1 MGAFGLTG
9 VSQERLAW
17 RGRVGGVPS
26 TSGRAAVRHPPATH
40 RWGHVA
46 QRTRTASRGVRA
58 DGASR
63 PTRTRPRSKFNTD
76 DSRLFNAFESNVNAF
91 LRLVRDTTGT
101 SQSPSFVRG
110 LIEQTLSDTFK
121 RPVSVAKLR
130 LYPDGVVLE
139 GLAIGQNLTVD
150 KLLVRAKLQPLLDVM
165 NEWRTATEG
174 TTAPEIFIDSVRS
187 RGIRCQDAA
196 FDGLRDAFDLYVHA
210 PGAIVIQSLKLYDLS
225 FDIAPHTRFEGRVS
239 APNRRLLRLAALALG
254 TEDDPVDSRL
264 PVCSLAGCISKL
276 AEPGEL
282 AIEAGVDRRRAE
294 ARAME
299 RSIDEGSYGGSELKQ
314 GGLLPRDENRQDG
327 PESFVAKPKPN
338 PKPKPENRDPFA
350 SLRSFVPPALMDQVD
365 TNLRQYAPEVIATL
379 NASQA
384 VLESIGPAV
393 LVDVAALGAK
403 GADLARAADLAGI
416 TRIGSTGEV
425 VLDVSV
431 VSALVAAGL
440 TDRRWVADG
449 GKLMVKLVESG
460 VGAVLLEKAELLRVL
475 AERRLITR
483 LLDLELMDALLDRP
497 EMTKEMFRSGVVKGA
512 LTNGVLEALLAAG
525 KEDVVC
531 GLLRS
536 GMLEIL
542 MDTGLLPRMM
552 TYERDPTERIVPP
565 TGSIDL
571 SMDEAQW

>member
-1 MGAFGLTG
+1 
-9 VSQERLAW
+9 
-17 RGRVGGVPS
+17 
-26 TSGRAAVRHPPATH
+26 
-40 RWGHVA
+40 
-46 QRTRTASRGVRA
+46 
-58 DGASR
+58 
-63 PTRTRPRSKFNTD
+63 
-76 DSRLFNAFESNVNAF
+76 
-91 LRLVRDTTGT
+91 
-101 SQSPSFVRG
+101 
-110 LIEQTLSDTFK
+110 
-121 RPVSVAKLR
+121 
-130 LYPDGVVLE
+130 
-139 GLAIGQNLTVD
+139 
-150 KLLVRAKLQPLLDVM
+150 
-165 NEWRTATEG
+165 
-174 TTAPEIFIDSVRS
+174 
-187 RGIRCQDAA
+187 
-196 FDGLRDAFDLYVHA
+196 
-210 PGAIVIQSLKLYDLS
+210 
-225 FDIAPHTRFEGRVS
+225 
-239 APNRRLLRLAALALG
+239 
-254 TEDDPVDSRL
+254 
-264 PVCSLAGCISKL
+264 VCSLAGCISKL

-299 RSIDEGSYGGSELKQ
+299 RSIDEGSYGGSELAVDYYPGTKIVKTN
-314 GGLLPRDENRQDG
+314 LKALSP
-327 PESFVAKPKPN
+327 KPKPN

>member
-1 MGAFGLTG
+1 
-9 VSQERLAW
+9 
-17 RGRVGGVPS
+17 
-26 TSGRAAVRHPPATH
+26 
-40 RWGHVA
+40 
-46 QRTRTASRGVRA
+46 
-58 DGASR
+58 
-63 PTRTRPRSKFNTD
+63 
-76 DSRLFNAFESNVNAF
+76 
-91 LRLVRDTTGT
+91 
-101 SQSPSFVRG
+101 
-110 LIEQTLSDTFK
+110 
-121 RPVSVAKLR
+121 
-130 LYPDGVVLE
+130 
-139 GLAIGQNLTVD
+139 
-150 KLLVRAKLQPLLDVM
+150 
-165 NEWRTATEG
+165 
-174 TTAPEIFIDSVRS
+174 
-187 RGIRCQDAA
+187 
-196 FDGLRDAFDLYVHA
+196 
-210 PGAIVIQSLKLYDLS
+210 
-225 FDIAPHTRFEGRVS
+225 
-239 APNRRLLRLAALALG
+239 
-254 TEDDPVDSRL
+254 
-264 PVCSLAGCISKL
+264 
-276 AEPGEL
+276 
-282 AIEAGVDRRRAE
+282 
-294 ARAME
+294 
-299 RSIDEGSYGGSELKQ
+299 
-314 GGLLPRDENRQDG
+314 
-327 PESFVAKPKPN
+327 
-338 PKPKPENRDPFA
+338 
-350 SLRSFVPPALMDQVD
+350 MDQVD

-571 SMDEAQW
+571 SMDEAQWWRRALVTRSFRKRSSPSPAMFALGLWANAVLRRAPGAGCSRTYPRRPRPGPSSRPLSV

>member
-1 MGAFGLTG
+1 
-9 VSQERLAW
+9 
-17 RGRVGGVPS
+17 
-26 TSGRAAVRHPPATH
+26 
-40 RWGHVA
+40 
-46 QRTRTASRGVRA
+46 
-58 DGASR
+58 
-63 PTRTRPRSKFNTD
+63 
-76 DSRLFNAFESNVNAF
+76 
-91 LRLVRDTTGT
+91 
-101 SQSPSFVRG
+101 
-110 LIEQTLSDTFK
+110 
-121 RPVSVAKLR
+121 
-130 LYPDGVVLE
+130 
-139 GLAIGQNLTVD
+139 
-150 KLLVRAKLQPLLDVM
+150 
-165 NEWRTATEG
+165 
-174 TTAPEIFIDSVRS
+174 
-187 RGIRCQDAA
+187 
-196 FDGLRDAFDLYVHA
+196 
-210 PGAIVIQSLKLYDLS
+210 
-225 FDIAPHTRFEGRVS
+225 
-239 APNRRLLRLAALALG
+239 
-254 TEDDPVDSRL
+254 
-264 PVCSLAGCISKL
+264 
-276 AEPGEL
+276 
-282 AIEAGVDRRRAE
+282 
-294 ARAME
+294 ME
-299 RSIDEGSYGGSELKQ
+299 RSIDEGSYGGSEL
-314 GGLLPRDENRQDG
+314 
-327 PESFVAKPKPN
+327 ESARVAYYPGTKIIKTDLKALSPKPKPK

>member
-1 MGAFGLTG
+1 M
-9 VSQERLAW
+9 
-17 RGRVGGVPS
+17 
-26 TSGRAAVRHPPATH
+26 
-40 RWGHVA
+40 
-46 QRTRTASRGVRA
+46 
-58 DGASR
+58 
-63 PTRTRPRSKFNTD
+63 
-76 DSRLFNAFESNVNAF
+76 
-91 LRLVRDTTGT
+91 TTTPGT
-101 SQSPSFVRG
+101 KIVKTNLKALSP
-110 LIEQTLSDTFK
+110 
-121 RPVSVAKLR
+121 
-130 LYPDGVVLE
+130 
-139 GLAIGQNLTVD
+139 
-150 KLLVRAKLQPLLDVM
+150 
-165 NEWRTATEG
+165 
-174 TTAPEIFIDSVRS
+174 
-187 RGIRCQDAA
+187 
-196 FDGLRDAFDLYVHA
+196 
-210 PGAIVIQSLKLYDLS
+210 
-225 FDIAPHTRFEGRVS
+225 
-239 APNRRLLRLAALALG
+239 
-254 TEDDPVDSRL
+254 
-264 PVCSLAGCISKL
+264 
-276 AEPGEL
+276 
-282 AIEAGVDRRRAE
+282 
-294 ARAME
+294 
-299 RSIDEGSYGGSELKQ
+299 
-314 GGLLPRDENRQDG
+314 
-327 PESFVAKPKPN
+327 KPKPN
-338 PKPKPENRDPFA
+338 QKPKPENRDPFA